1 MSKIFLF
8 IFSIS
13 AGLSLCAQP
22 KDFVANTRAYQ
33 QAYVA
38 NHEVVLKEARKDF
51 RFFKPDENY
60 LVKATFLKLQDS
72 TGFIMKTSGSKDKK
86 FFRYGRVSFQLNGT
100 DLSLVVYQN
109 EQLMQDTAFENYL
122 FLPFTD
128 LTNGEESYGGGRYL
142 DLEISKLKNNSILID
157 FNKAYNPYCAYAS
170 GKWVQLPCSSPGKQP
185 AHRHSCRRKSICRK
199 VY

>member
-13 AGLSLCAQP
+13 AGLSICAQP

-170 GKWVQLPCSSPGKQP
+170 GYNCPVPPRENNL
-185 AHRHSCRRKSICRK
+185 SIAIRAGEK
-199 VY
+199 VYAGKYID

>member
-13 AGLSLCAQP
+13 AGLSICAQP

-86 FFRYGRVSFQLNGT
+86 FFRYGRVSFQVNGT

-170 GKWVQLPCSSPGKQP
+170 GYNCPVPPRENNL
-185 AHRHSCRRKSICRK
+185 SIAIRAGEK
-199 VY
+199 VYAGKYID

>member
-13 AGLSLCAQP
+13 AGLSICAQP

-86 FFRYGRVSFQLNGT
+86 FFRYGRVSFQVNGT

-170 GKWVQLPCSSPGKQP
+170 GYNCPVPPRENNLPIAIRAGE
-185 AHRHSCRRKSICRK
+185 K
-199 VY
+199 VYAGKYID

>member
-1 MSKIFLF
+1 
-8 IFSIS
+8 
-13 AGLSLCAQP
+13 
-22 KDFVANTRAYQ
+22 
-33 QAYVA
+33 
-38 NHEVVLKEARKDF
+38 
-51 RFFKPDENY
+51 
-60 LVKATFLKLQDS
+60 
-72 TGFIMKTSGSKDKK
+72 
-86 FFRYGRVSFQLNGT
+86 VSFQVNGT

-170 GKWVQLPCSSPGKQP
+170 GYNCPVPPRENNLPIAIRAGE
-185 AHRHSCRRKSICRK
+185 K
-199 VY
+199 VYAGKYID

>member
-1 MSKIFLF
+1 MSKILLV

-13 AGLSLCAQP
+13 AGVSICAQP

-86 FFRYGRVSFQLNGT
+86 FFRYGRVSFQVNGT

-170 GKWVQLPCSSPGKQP
+170 GYNCPVPPRENNL
-185 AHRHSCRRKSICRK
+185 SIAIRAGEK
-199 VY
+199 VYAGKYID